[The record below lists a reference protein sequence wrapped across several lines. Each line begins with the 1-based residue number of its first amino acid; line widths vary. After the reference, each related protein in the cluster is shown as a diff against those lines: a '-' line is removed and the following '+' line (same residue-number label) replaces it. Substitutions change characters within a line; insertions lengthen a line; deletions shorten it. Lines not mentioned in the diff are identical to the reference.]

1 MNTHDK
7 IKKQTDKI
15 NNILQ
20 NFCFIINIHP
30 RPEANIKI
38 NIHNNIKKK
47 RSIKSITLKNYKKVY
62 NLFIHCSFLSV
73 A

>member
-30 RPEANIKI
+30 EANIKI
-38 NIHNNIKKK
+38 NINNNIKKK
-47 RSIKSITLKNYKKVY
+47 RLIKSIMLKDYKKVY
-62 NLFIHCSFLSV
+62 NLFIHCSSLSV